1 MPFQKGQPKP
11 VNGGRRKGTP
21 NKKSVA
27 RGALEGLPDALAHL
41 AQVMTSNEPNITPEL
56 KLRAAVALA
65 QYQRPRP
72 YAGKETFTAAIDYE
86 TPKTVEAARE
96 AILALGERL
105 AKGEISVELHDG
117 LINGL
122 RAFLGDKAAEQER
135 KLAELEESLRN
146 GEIVP

>member
-1 MPFQKGQPKP
+1 
-11 VNGGRRKGTP
+11 
-21 NKKSVA
+21 
-27 RGALEGLPDALAHL
+27 
-41 AQVMTSNEPNITPEL
+41 MTSNEPFATPEL

-65 QYQRPRP
+65 QYQHPRP

-86 TPKTVEAARE
+86 TPKTVEARE

-135 KLAELEESLRN
+135 RLAELEESLRA
-146 GEIVP
+146 GGIVQ